1 MSIMRPPCI
10 RWSTGDVA
18 APDRIDYWN
27 SKNTAVLVGLRSI
40 SFDDED
46 GLVAQQSNFDLDGV
60 RMSDISGN
68 QHVIERHADLI
79 RSHPKPSVF
88 ASLVLRS
95 EGFFYQG
102 KACHTL
108 APGDLLLYDT
118 QRPYMIGFTADMRQF
133 VFDCPAA
140 MLDLPPD
147 ALRQPIKVD
156 GRSGSGRWLAS
167 ALRHQ
172 GWRLA
177 QSHAGDD
184 MTQARE
190 EILALLQSI
199 ASPRLNDGAS
209 TGFAVSYVA
218 AARAYVARHLDD
230 PDLQVETVA
239 RALGVSGRHLN
250 RLFGAETRAT
260 MARYIRQQRLEAAR
274 RDLGDPHQGGLD
286 VAAISCKW
294 GFVSQSHFTRVFRE
308 AYGLPP
314 GQYRAEVARGRC

>member
-40 SFDDED
+40 SFDEED
-46 GLVAQQSNFDLDGV
+46 GLVAQQASFDLDGV

-68 QHVIERHADLI
+68 QHVIERHSDLI
-79 RSHPKPSVF
+79 RTHPKSSVF

-108 APGDLLLYDT
+108 KPGDLLIYDT
-118 QRPYMIGFTADMRQF
+118 QRPYMIGFTEQMRQF
-133 VFDCPAA
+133 VFDCPAS
-140 MLDLPPD
+140 MLELSPD
-147 ALRQPIKVD
+147 TLKQPIKID
-156 GRSGSGRWLAS
+156 GGSGSDRWLAA

-172 GWRLA
+172 GWRLT
-177 QSHAGDD
+177 QMGPDED
-184 MTQARE
+184 MQEARS
-190 EILALLQSI
+190 EILALLQSMV
-199 ASPRLNDGAS
+199 SRRLNDGAAA
-209 TGFAVSYVA
+209 GFSASYVA
-218 AARAYVARHLDD
+218 AARSYVARHLDD
-230 PDLQVETVA
+230 PDLQVEKVA
-239 RALGVSGRHLN
+239 QALGVSSRHLN
-250 RLFGAETRAT
+250 RVFGLETQET
-260 MARYIRQQRLEAAR
+260 VARYIRHQRLEAAR
-274 RDLGDPHQGGLD
+274 RDLSDPRLSGLD
-286 VAAISCKW
+286 VTAIACKW

-314 GQYRAEVARGRC
+314 GQYRAAPLPPA